1 MWRIARIVGSL
12 LVTGFALAVLLSA
25 DVRFVLRAAWEEGRI
40 LLRRQS
46 LTELVADPDTPELR
60 RAQFELVLEARAFA
74 ADSLGL
80 ASGETYTTYTDVG
93 RDTLL
98 LVLTASPRD
107 RFAAYSWRYPIVG
120 TVPYKGYFD
129 FEVAR
134 AKMRSLDE
142 RGFDT
147 HLRPAGAFSTLG
159 WFNDPLLSTAL
170 GREPVLLATLVFH
183 EIAHNTLYVRGETP
197 FDESFALWVGYRGAE
212 AFFKSRGETVAAER
226 AAAVWRDQLRLGDF
240 YRDLLDELEAL
251 YGSELSSEEKIEQRE
266 AVFDSARA
274 RLRGPLGRELEAY
287 SGNRLAAGPLNNAS
301 LLGHRIYLS
310 SLGLF
315 DQLLEREG
323 GDVRRAV
330 AVLEE
335 AVEEREDETPFE
347 VLERLVAQ

>member
-1 MWRIARIVGSL
+1 
-12 LVTGFALAVLLSA
+12 LAVLLSA

-46 LTELVADPDTPELR
+46 LTELVAHPDTPELR
-60 RAQFELVLEARAFA
+60 RAQFELVLEVRAFA

-134 AKMRSLDE
+134 AKAFSLDE

-183 EIAHNTLYVRGETP
+183 EIAHNTLYVPGETP
-197 FDESFALWVGYRGAE
+197 FDESFALWVGYRAAE
-212 AFFKSRGETVAAER
+212 AFFNSRGEPVAAER

-240 YRDLLDELEAL
+240 YRDLLEELEEL
-251 YGSELSSEEKIEQRE
+251 YGSELSSDEKVEQRE
-266 AVFDSARA
+266 AVFERARA
-274 RLRGPLGRELEAY
+274 RLRGPLGQELEAY
-287 SGNRLAAGPLNNAS
+287 SGERLAEGPLNNAS
-301 LLGHRIYLS
+301 LLGQRIYRS

-315 DQLLEREG
+315 DRLLEREG

-330 AVLEE
+330 AVLGE
-335 AVEEREDETPFE
+335 AIDETGDETPFE
-347 VLERLVAQ
+347 VLERLVTE